1 MKLRWLI
8 VGLMLASSG
17 VSAIDPNRLEDPA
30 LQARYEA
37 LIEELRCL
45 QCQNQTIA
53 ASNATLA
60 QDLRRQI
67 RTMLFDGAS
76 DDEILTYMAERYG
89 DFVLYRPP
97 LKPRTVALWFGPAVM
112 LLVGLFVV
120 GRVVRSHRNELTNEE
135 P

>member
-67 RTMLFDGAS
+67 RTMLLDGAS